1 MSETFQNLCRL
12 FHKFTQAS
20 VNYLHPIVFTD
31 VIDAAAIVN
40 YWEIIEIHGK
50 ILEGINPNNFLD
62 IKGEYYGEL
71 LKRMK

>member
-40 YWEIIEIHGK
+40 YWEIIEIHVK
-50 ILEGINPNNFLD
+50 ILGGINQTTSWILRGSIMENF
-62 IKGEYYGEL
+62 
-71 LKRMK
+71 

>member
-50 ILEGINPNNFLD
+50 ILGGINQTTSWILRGSIMENF
-62 IKGEYYGEL
+62 
-71 LKRMK
+71 